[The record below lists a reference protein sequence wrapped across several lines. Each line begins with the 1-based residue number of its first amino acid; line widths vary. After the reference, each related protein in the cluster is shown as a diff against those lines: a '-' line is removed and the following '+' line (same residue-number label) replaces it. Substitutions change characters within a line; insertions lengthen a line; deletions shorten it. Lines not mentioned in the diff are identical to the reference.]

1 MRTNPASADLSD
13 RLIVSVGQAASA
25 RTTPE
30 LYRALLRLV
39 SRGKSVTIP
48 ELAAAAG
55 DPTDRIQRA
64 AAGWNDTEYDQEG
77 RVPLRTGSTLMATSC
92 IRGACWTPCSSQP

>member
-39 SRGKSVTIP
+39 SRGKSVTIT

-55 DPTDRIQRA
+55 DPTDPRA
-64 AAGWNDTEYDQEG
+64 VAGWNDTEYDQEG

-92 IRGACWTPCSSQP
+92 IRGAR